1 MTGSILDLTPAVAE
15 LFLAASALVLM
26 AVGSLR
32 EQEAGR
38 LVLPLSVLS
47 LLVATA
53 IVIGA
58 DHAPTVTF
66 GGHFRQDAFAAF
78 LKVLCYLG
86 VAGSLILAPAYL
98 EDEDLARFEYPLL
111 GLFAALGMSLMVSAN
126 SFLGLYVGLEL
137 QSLALYVLTAFHRD
151 TLRSSEAGLKYFLL
165 GALASGILL
174 YGMSLI
180 YGFTGTISFDALAA
194 RFTPGADGAV
204 PFVPLGALVG
214 LVMVAAGLA
223 FKLAAVP
230 FHMWTPDVYEGAP
243 TPVTAFIATA
253 PKIAAMGL
261 TLRVLVQPFGE
272 IVAQWQQ
279 IIVLI
284 SIASMLLGVFAAIG
298 QTNIKRLMAYSGI
311 ANMGYALV
319 GLAAGTASGASAV
332 LVFLAIYLVM
342 SLGTFGVILAMRRQG
357 RYVEQIQDLAG
368 LSRRQPMLA
377 AALAILMFSL
387 AGIPP
392 LAGFFGKLYVFLAA
406 IDAGLTI
413 LAVIGLLSSVVA
425 AYYYLRIVKLIYFD
439 PPAEAFDTPAPGHV
453 GTLAGFAAAA
463 MLLMVVLINPLFAS
477 AQAAAVVLFD

>member
-1 MTGSILDLTPAVAE
+1 
-15 LFLAASALVLM
+15 
-26 AVGSLR
+26 
-32 EQEAGR
+32 
-38 LVLPLSVLS
+38 
-47 LLVATA
+47 
-53 IVIGA
+53 
-58 DHAPTVTF
+58 
-66 GGHFRQDAFAAF
+66 
-78 LKVLCYLG
+78 
-86 VAGSLILAPAYL
+86 
-98 EDEDLARFEYPLL
+98 
-111 GLFAALGMSLMVSAN
+111 
-126 SFLGLYVGLEL
+126 
-137 QSLALYVLTAFHRD
+137 
-151 TLRSSEAGLKYFLL
+151 
-165 GALASGILL
+165 
-174 YGMSLI
+174 
-180 YGFTGTISFDALAA
+180 
-194 RFTPGADGAV
+194 
-204 PFVPLGALVG
+204 
-214 LVMVAAGLA
+214 MVAAGLA

-261 TLRVLVQPFGE
+261 TLRVLIQPFGE

-284 SIASMLLGVFAAIG
+284 SIASMLLGAFAAIG

-406 IDAGLTI
+406 IDAGLTM

-439 PPAEAFDTPAPGHV
+439 PPAEAFDAPAPGHV
-453 GTLAGFAAAA
+453 GTVAGFAAAA